1 MDIWRWASKDRRGW
15 WWNRDCWGRKAQNGN
30 VSLKPVSDIFKKY
43 TSSLRKWHH
52 YYRLLHIASK
62 LEKAQPIAN
71 QHLNTRDQRKRP
83 SEVIER
89 GEITSKREKFQ
100 FEFCQNPLCLSTTSS
115 SFLILVCRISPEESR
130 DEDASKRRGKSAPH
144 TSLGTEVISR
154 HIMEKV
160 APDGGVQSPQS
171 PPDPLEPWSTRD
183 IKSINNILDS
193 SDRE

>member
-1 MDIWRWASKDRRGW
+1 MPHARSAIDIIIIVCCIFH
-15 WWNRDCWGRKAQNGN
+15 WN
-30 VSLKPVSDIFKKY
+30 I
-43 TSSLRKWHH
+43 
-52 YYRLLHIASK
+52 
-62 LEKAQPIAN
+62 EKAQPIAN
-71 QHLNTRDQRKRP
+71 QHLNIRDQRKRP
-83 SEVIER
+83 SGVIER
-89 GEITSKREKFQ
+89 VEITSKKSKIFNFNSVTILYAYQ
-100 FEFCQNPLCLSTTSS
+100 QPLSHHHHHFSLSC
-115 SFLILVCRISPEESR
+115 CRISPEESR
-130 DEDASKRRGKSAPH
+130 DEDASKRRGKSAPQ

>member
-1 MDIWRWASKDRRGW
+1 M
-15 WWNRDCWGRKAQNGN
+15 
-30 VSLKPVSDIFKKY
+30 
-43 TSSLRKWHH
+43 
-52 YYRLLHIASK
+52 K
-62 LEKAQPIAN
+62 LEKALPIAN
-71 QHLNTRDQRKRP
+71 QHLNIRDQRKRP

-89 GEITSKREKFQ
+89 VEITSKKSKIFNFNSVTILYAYQ
-100 FEFCQNPLCLSTTSS
+100 QPPHHHHHS
-115 SFLILVCRISPEESR
+115 SFSYSLFRCRISPEESR
-130 DEDASKRRGKSAPH
+130 DEDASKRRGKSAPQ